1 MFYGA
6 PDKTESESRFELLY
20 QNYKHPMQQAAF
32 GILNDRGLAEDAV
45 QEAFIRMG
53 RNMER
58 VVFADEKQAG
68 KFLMVLARNAAIDI
82 YRKRSRQMKK
92 EILVNEMEEMELF
105 TEDLEA
111 DLDED
116 ERVQKLLG
124 KIPVKYRDVLFMKY
138 SHCMENGEIAK
149 TLGISEENVRQ
160 RITRGKKC
168 CGKFWRKW
176 RKKGMGKPEVTD
188 EWLYKMMPLCE
199 ERLMQELK
207 AQTDYEY
214 QFSERF
220 EKNMNKLIRKVE
232 RREKIRRMGYPRTV
246 AAAACIAVLLC
257 ATGGV
262 AYAVGMKFFSVKK
275 TPSDLNMTRYTY
287 SVTEDVP
294 MELEMKEPGYIPEG
308 YELVE
313 KQESSLS
320 AFYTYQNGAG
330 EYLTYAQDLVVDG
343 RITDIDNE
351 YDWKEEIET
360 IYGTVS
366 VQRYTEGD
374 VFCYLEYMNCTFT
387 IAAVNLDNADIKHI
401 YEEWLS
407 Q

>member
-1 MFYGA
+1 MKFRFHSRSLTSACGKKKKTEKIKDICFGKCLFLKIKIFSIFVTKWGMEFVIIYERVNTLLFYGA

-58 VVFADEKQAG
+58 VVLADEKQAG

-105 TEDLEA
+105 TEGLEA

-160 RITRGKKC
+160 RITRGKSKVRKILEKMEEKRH
-168 CGKFWRKW
+168 GK
-176 RKKGMGKPEVTD
+176 
-188 EWLYKMMPLCE
+188 
-199 ERLMQELK
+199 
-207 AQTDYEY
+207 A
-214 QFSERF
+214 
-220 EKNMNKLIRKVE
+220 
-232 RREKIRRMGYPRTV
+232 
-246 AAAACIAVLLC
+246 
-257 ATGGV
+257 
-262 AYAVGMKFFSVKK
+262 
-275 TPSDLNMTRYTY
+275 
-287 SVTEDVP
+287 
-294 MELEMKEPGYIPEG
+294 
-308 YELVE
+308 
-313 KQESSLS
+313 
-320 AFYTYQNGAG
+320 
-330 EYLTYAQDLVVDG
+330 
-343 RITDIDNE
+343 
-351 YDWKEEIET
+351 
-360 IYGTVS
+360 
-366 VQRYTEGD
+366 
-374 VFCYLEYMNCTFT
+374 
-387 IAAVNLDNADIKHI
+387 
-401 YEEWLS
+401 
-407 Q
+407 